1 MGSFRQNDY
10 FAIAEMILKG
20 KYITLALLACKILV
34 FISLNRD
41 LSLHSGAAIYVW
53 GENKLL
59 STSFVILV
67 KSSPNFIMQLGWKK
81 CNLHFTHFVD
91 YIISHSNLQ
100 RFHLP

>member
-53 GENKLL
+53 GENKRL
-59 STSFVILV
+59 SINVFRHSCEKLSKFYHAIRLE
-67 KSSPNFIMQLGWKK
+67 KMQLT
-81 CNLHFTHFVD
+81 LHTFCRL
-91 YIISHSNLQ
+91 YN
-100 RFHLP
+100 